1 MKGLIGKKVGMTQI
15 FDLAGR
21 LVPVTLIEAGPCFVV
36 QVRTPEKDGYA
47 AVQLGFGEAKS
58 TQLTGGERGHLQKAT
73 PQPLRY
79 LREFEPGL
87 DESLKP
93 GDRLTV
99 EVFAVG
105 ERVDILGTSKGKGFQ
120 GGVKRHH
127 FSGGP
132 KTHGQSDRL
141 RGPGA
146 IGQTTTPG
154 RVYRGKRMAGH
165 MGSLRLDLFARARGA
180 GGRATQ
186 FAGCGRQ
193 RPGGQGQHRTCP
205 RGAQAVSPQ
214 ARTRRRERMTWKW
227 MW

>member
-15 FDLAGR
+15 FDQAGR

-58 TQLTGGERGHLQKAT
+58 SHLTGGERGHLQKAT

-79 LREFEPGL
+79 LREFEPGVE
-87 DESLKP
+87 ESLKP

-120 GGVKRHH
+120 GVVKRWH
-127 FSGGP
+127 FHGQP
-132 KTHGQSDRL
+132 ATHGASGHRV
-141 RGPGA
+141 PGS
-146 IGQTTTPG
+146 IGSSAYPS
-154 RVYRGKRMAGH
+154 RVLKGVRMGGH
-165 MGSLRLDLFARARGA
+165 MGAVRSMARGQELVRVDPQRNLLFIKGVVPGFI
-180 GGRATQ
+180 GGFVIVQKCHDWMT
-186 FAGCGRQ
+186 
-193 RPGGQGQHRTCP
+193 
-205 RGAQAVSPQ
+205 
-214 ARTRRRERMTWKW
+214 ARKKAKFKSQTSS
-227 MW
+227 